1 MFAQLSNPSAEDA
14 VSNKGKP
21 ETRLRLD
28 DEKLWG
34 YSQTQL
40 HRVIYLSV
48 ASSCHK
54 QTSQQYMII
63 RVQLSLSPKLTCL
76 SSINIEDK
84 AAVLRQYS

>member
-48 ASSCHK
+48 ASSCQADVSTVYDHPRPA
-54 QTSQQYMII
+54 QSESEIDMPELNQY
-63 RVQLSLSPKLTCL
+63 RRQGCSL
-76 SSINIEDK
+76 
-84 AAVLRQYS
+84 AAV